1 MKKIISIVCSLLIV
15 VTMFSN
21 VYKVAAEERVIDLE
35 TFIQELM
42 DNGGTFDGKE
52 TTTVKWKTDASSK
65 YLKRV
70 QSGNYVAQYWI
81 GTDDDFK
88 SKVMDIRIIG
98 TDFVYE
104 PNGITGFRDS
114 YESTSGKDWDA
125 DQVKNAEF
133 QFLNDGD
140 VYIENCTFDKIVVSP
155 FGSNDGDRDNDA
167 NREFTIK
174 NSVLKN
180 VYKCYTLKDIYPATA
195 TIEGNTF
202 ENCSGAIYFEGGVVR
217 NSISVINN
225 KFINVDTNTPTD
237 DENTRGIIQLSGSTI
252 FDSNTKFTI
261 SGNEIVGNTIKDSA
275 DNAEKGL
282 PVIRLIS
289 QSDVTIS
296 GWTAGEAFSIK
307 ADGDA
312 VKLPH
317 FAEEEM
323 AVNGHKYTFKGWAA
337 ADDYQGP
344 TVVVDALLE
353 SGNERTD
360 KGMYYAV
367 WQDEV
372 FDEPND
378 DPIVPVRPSRPD
390 HKEESCEERFGDDWH
405 WSEEYGACV
414 LKEYSIVIVDTST
427 K

>member
-1 MKKIISIVCSLLIV
+1 MKKIISIVCSLLIM

-21 VYKVAAEERVIDLE
+21 AYKVAAEDTVMNLE
-35 TFIQELM
+35 AFIEKLM
-42 DNGGTFDGKE
+42 NDNGNFDGKG
-52 TTTVKWKTDASSK
+52 TTTVKWETDASSE

-70 QSGNYVAQYWI
+70 QSGNFVAQYWI

-114 YESTSGKDWDA
+114 YESTNGKDWTA
-125 DQVKNAEF
+125 DQVTNAEF

-155 FGSNDGDRDNDA
+155 FGSNGEDRTNDA
-167 NREFTIK
+167 NRKFTIK

-180 VYKCYTLKDIYPATA
+180 VHKCYTLKDIYPATA

-202 ENCSGAIYFEGGVVR
+202 ENCSGAIYFEGRVVR

-225 KFINVDTNTPTD
+225 EFINVDTNTPVVD
-237 DENTRGIIQLSGSTI
+237 KNKRGIIQLSGNTI
-252 FDSNTKFTI
+252 FDSNTKLTI
-261 SGNEIVGNTIKDSA
+261 SGNEIIGNTIKDSA
-275 DNAEKGL
+275 DDAEKGL
-282 PVIRLIS
+282 PVIWLIS
-289 QSDVTIS
+289 KSDVTVS

-312 VKLPH
+312 IKLPD
-317 FAEEEM
+317 FAEKEM
-323 AVNGHKYTFKGWAA
+323 IVNGHKYTFKGWVAA
-337 ADDYQGP
+337 GNYKGP
-344 TVVVDALLE
+344 TVVVDGLLE
-353 SGNERTD
+353 SGTEITD
-360 KGMYYAV
+360 LGMYYAV

-372 FDEPND
+372 VDEPDD
-378 DPIVPVRPSRPD
+378 DPVVPVRPSRPD
-390 HKEESCEERFGDDWH
+390 DKKESCEERFGDDWH